1 MYGMNLIRKKY
12 QTFYSF
18 ILCDR
23 IARIWEILDSIQ
35 KDITFVL
42 NCLHISTAG
51 RILSKCYLQII
62 NMLLQYFLHTSGII
76 YKKLNE
82 IDFLLKLP
90 SFIPSN
96 YQFYYFFFLS
106 IVSNFNVINLFSRGF
121 TRCPFYR
128 A

>member
-1 MYGMNLIRKKY
+1 MRLD
-12 QTFYSF
+12 
-18 ILCDR
+18 CAD
-23 IARIWEILDSIQ
+23 LDSIQ

-42 NCLHISTAG
+42 NRLHINTAG

-62 NMLLQYFLHTSGII
+62 NMLLQYFLRTSGII

-82 IDFLLKLP
+82 MDVVLLKLS

-96 YQFYYFFFLS
+96 YQFYYSFFLS

-121 TRCPFYR
+121 THCPFYR